1 AGLTTADPDW
11 NDWAR
16 NPSYVVFQLDLLKYI
31 ARRDRGLPMRT
42 VGEPIQV
49 ALDPSLYTELVEI
62 TAPSSEGAR
71 TSRLQAAPEAA
82 DAEKNAPLRLA
93 ATFRETDEPGIYQ
106 VRLLNQ
112 AQQAEDRLLAYNPPT
127 SESDLELAT
136 SDNLRKRLTEAGE
149 VRIQEPGQFQ
159 WLQGEE
165 AGSEIRAWLL
175 WLLVGL
181 LLFEQWFAY
190 RLSYHPPM
198 KTAAASFPV
207 LTSPQRKQGIQSIG
221 N

>member
-1 AGLTTADPDW
+1 
-11 NDWAR
+11 
-16 NPSYVVFQLDLLKYI
+16 
-31 ARRDRGLPMRT
+31 M
-42 VGEPIQV
+42 
-49 ALDPSLYTELVEI
+49 
-62 TAPSSEGAR
+62 
-71 TSRLQAAPEAA
+71 
-82 DAEKNAPLRLA
+82 
-93 ATFRETDEPGIYQ
+93 FRETDEPGIYQ

-112 AQQAEDRLLAYNPPT
+112 AQQAEDRILAYNPPV

-136 SDNLRKRLTEAGE
+136 SDSLRKRLAEAGE
-149 VRIQEPGQFQ
+149 VHIQEPGQFQ

-175 WLLVGL
+175 WLLIGL

-198 KTAAASFPV
+198 KKSHASSTV
-207 LTSPQRKQGIQSIG
+207 LTSPQRQQGIQGIS